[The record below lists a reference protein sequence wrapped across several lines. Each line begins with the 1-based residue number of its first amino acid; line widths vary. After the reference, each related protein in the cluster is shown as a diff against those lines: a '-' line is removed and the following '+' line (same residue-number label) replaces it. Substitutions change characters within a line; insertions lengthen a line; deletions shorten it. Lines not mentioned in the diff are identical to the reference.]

1 VLILVFCQRRAC
13 NKAHCDILSYFPQC
27 KSRKMCCRRH
37 VLRIALSVTHKGVQF
52 APVFMSLVCHEYEQ
66 LQLKV
71 RALNMRTET

>member
-1 VLILVFCQRRAC
+1 
-13 NKAHCDILSYFPQC
+13 
-27 KSRKMCCRRH
+27 